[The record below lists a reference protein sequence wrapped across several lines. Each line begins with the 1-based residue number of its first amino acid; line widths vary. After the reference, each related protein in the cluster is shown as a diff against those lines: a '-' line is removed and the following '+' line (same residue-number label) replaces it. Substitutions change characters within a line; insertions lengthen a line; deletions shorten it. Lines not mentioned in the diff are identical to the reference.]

1 MAARGSLI
9 PWVTA
14 VLGLVLMRISVQAQD
29 NNNEWIINGLRDLP
43 VQPVAFWPL
52 NKDYEGRDVS
62 GNGNDAVLMENVVLD
77 QGPLGQDG
85 GSYFFQGSLSSYV
98 EFPNNGKLDT
108 KYSITIVA
116 AVYPLAAAAGPILS
130 YVSPGRLGVMLWPY
144 TDGTGTNLM
153 FLPQKDT
160 EYSSPNHSQQGLELN
175 EWNLVAASYEYS
187 TGAVTMWVNGRQV
200 YSGTFTYPGNL
211 ATYGRRLR
219 AGHNGNAATTFQGR
233 LACLQVYDQ
242 ALWREAIQ
250 AAIDAC
256 PYHDPPVAMV
266 RKFGDKCYGL
276 SAPAAIKN
284 HSEASATCKAMG
296 GSLVKVSDDNEHNI
310 LKTFIKERNDV
321 THWIGVA
328 VSTGPWSPAYEDG
341 TKVNGQWQPW
351 AGEKAEELCVSMD
364 KEMGCDWAP
373 YPCYCKQ
380 AFVCAS
386 DYYEAESPD
395 DKCSNCVN
403 GATCK
408 GCFNSLIT
416 TCDCLPGFAGERC
429 EIDIDECDSNPCQ
442 NNGLCV
448 DGANSYGCQCTRGY
462 TGLNCEIEID
472 ECESSPCQNGG
483 SCIDHIGW
491 YSCRCTPGF
500 LGSDCE
506 INIDECASR
515 PCGNGGECIDGL
527 NTFTCNCTLAF
538 TGLQCE
544 SAVDLC
550 TKYDIVC
557 PKPFYC
563 VNQAGA
569 FVCKFP
575 GNGYYQGRRKRS
587 VLPFGECSSA
597 SCPKGWNCTNADDG
611 YKCIPPE

>member
-1 MAARGSLI
+1 MVAKVSHI
-9 PWVTA
+9 PWITA
-14 VLGLVLMRISVQAQD
+14 VLGLVLMRSSVQAQEKK
-29 NNNEWIINGLRDLP
+29 EWIINGLRDLP
-43 VQPVAFWPL
+43 VQPIAFWPL

-62 GNGNDAVLMENVVLD
+62 GNGHDAIVMENVVPD

-85 GSYFFQGSLSSYV
+85 GSYFFQGSLNSYI

-130 YVSPGRLGVMLWPY
+130 YISPGRLGVMLWPY
-144 TDGTGTNLM
+144 TDETGTNLM

-160 EYSSPNHSQQGLELN
+160 DYSSPNHSQPALELN
-175 EWNLVAASYEYS
+175 AWNLVAASYEYG
-187 TGAVTMWVNGRQV
+187 TGAVTMWVNGKQV
-200 YSGTFTYPGNL
+200 YSGIFTYPGNL

-219 AGHNGNAATTFQGR
+219 AGHNGNAASTFQGR

-242 ALWREAIQ
+242 ALWRQAILS
-250 AAIDAC
+250 AMDAC

-266 RKFGDKCYGL
+266 RKFGNKCYGL

-284 HSEASATCKAMG
+284 HSEASATCKEMG

-321 THWIGVA
+321 THWIGVS

-351 AGEKAEELCVSMD
+351 AAKKDEGLCVSMD

-416 TCDCLPGFAGERC
+416 TCDCQAGFTGERC
-429 EIDIDECDSNPCQ
+429 EININECASNPCQ

-448 DGANSYGCQCTRGY
+448 DGANSYGCQCTRGFS
-462 TGLNCEIEID
+462 GANCEIEID

-491 YSCRCTPGF
+491 YSCRCAPGF

-506 INIDECASR
+506 ININECDSR
-515 PCGNGGECIDGL
+515 PCANGGECIDGL
-527 NTFTCNCTLAF
+527 NSFTCNCTLAF
-538 TGLQCE
+538 SGLQCE

-550 TKYDIVC
+550 TEFDIVC
-557 PKPFYC
+557 PTPFYC

-569 FVCKFP
+569 FVCKLP
-575 GNGYYQGRRKRS
+575 GNGVFSGRRKRNI
-587 VLPFGECSSA
+587 LPRVQCSSA
-597 SCPKGWNCTNADDG
+597 SCPKGWYCMVADDG
-611 YKCIPPE
+611 YTCIPPK

>member
-1 MAARGSLI
+1 MVAKVSHI
-9 PWVTA
+9 PWITA
-14 VLGLVLMRISVQAQD
+14 VLGLVLMRSSVQAQEKK
-29 NNNEWIINGLRDLP
+29 EWIINGLR
-43 VQPVAFWPL
+43 
-52 NKDYEGRDVS
+52 
-62 GNGNDAVLMENVVLD
+62 
-77 QGPLGQDG
+77 
-85 GSYFFQGSLSSYV
+85 
-98 EFPNNGKLDT
+98 
-108 KYSITIVA
+108 
-116 AVYPLAAAAGPILS
+116 
-130 YVSPGRLGVMLWPY
+130 GRLGVMLWPY
-144 TDGTGTNLM
+144 TDETGTNLM

-160 EYSSPNHSQQGLELN
+160 DYSSPNHSQPALELN
-175 EWNLVAASYEYS
+175 AWNLVAASYEYG
-187 TGAVTMWVNGRQV
+187 TGAVTMWVNGKQV
-200 YSGTFTYPGNL
+200 YSGIFTYPGNL

-219 AGHNGNAATTFQGR
+219 AGHNGNAASTFQGR

-242 ALWREAIQ
+242 ALWRQAILS
-250 AAIDAC
+250 AMDAC
-256 PYHDPPVAMV
+256 PYH
-266 RKFGDKCYGL
+266 
-276 SAPAAIKN
+276 
-284 HSEASATCKAMG
+284 
-296 GSLVKVSDDNEHNI
+296 DDNEHNI

-321 THWIGVA
+321 THWIGVS

-351 AGEKAEELCVSMD
+351 AGEKDEGLCVSMD

-416 TCDCLPGFAGERC
+416 TCDCQAGFTGERC
-429 EIDIDECDSNPCQ
+429 EININECASNPCQ

-448 DGANSYGCQCTRGY
+448 DGANSYGCQCTRGFS
-462 TGLNCEIEID
+462 GANCEIEID

-491 YSCRCTPGF
+491 YSCRCAPGF

-506 INIDECASR
+506 IKCK
-515 PCGNGGECIDGL
+515 L
-527 NTFTCNCTLAF
+527 FTCFL
-538 TGLQCE
+538 
-544 SAVDLC
+544 AVDLC
-550 TKYDIVC
+550 TKFDIVC

-569 FVCKFP
+569 FVCKLP
-575 GNGYYQGRRKRS
+575 GNRIFSGRRKRNI
-587 VLPFGECSSA
+587 LPRVQCSSA
-597 SCPKGWNCTNADDG
+597 SCPKGWYCMVADDG
-611 YKCIPPE
+611 YTCIPPK